1 MLSHSLQNHQTLPFT
16 AAAPLPLHRCRLLL
30 PFTAV
35 INLLPF
41 TAAKMSD
48 NLH

>member
-16 AAAPLPLHRCRLLL
+16 AAVAPLPLHRCCLPL

-35 INLLPF
+35 
-41 TAAKMSD
+41 KMSD
-48 NLH
+48 NFALLT

>member
-16 AAAPLPLHRCRLLL
+16 AAAAPLPLHRCRLLL

-48 NLH
+48 N